1 MERIADAFAWPLRD
15 PAWPVKTLVIG
26 LLMLIP
32 IAGVINGIGWMLATL
47 DRLRAGD
54 ETLPPANLSYIGRGA
69 RLFVVEIVY
78 AAALSVTASI
88 VYSIAIA
95 IFVRE
100 GSGPVNGGLIAAGVL
115 VNVIAFAIFV
125 FGSLAI
131 NFALP
136 AIVLATDRGG
146 IGGGLRMGAIVH
158 RVKSS
163 ITDSLIAGLMLIAAS
178 FIGSLGLICI
188 VGIFFTFAYSLAMQA
203 WIVRS
208 YEVGSTTATA

>member
-1 MERIADAFAWPLRD
+1 
-15 PAWPVKTLVIG
+15 
-26 LLMLIP
+26 MLIP
-32 IAGVINGIGWMLATL
+32 IVGVINGIGWMLASL

-54 ETLPPANLSYIGRGA
+54 ETLPPPNLSYVGRGA
-69 RLFVVEIVY
+69 RLFLVEIVY

-125 FGSLAI
+125 LGSLAI

-146 IGGGLRMGAIVH
+146 IAGGLRIGLIVR

-178 FIGSLGLICI
+178 FIGSLGLICV
-188 VGIFFTFAYSLAMQA
+188 VGLFFTFAYSLAMQA